1 MMKAMLLVALADTLG
16 SASHNVGYPI
26 FSTYFEEKDP
36 AQIMGYMLAIWAIGK
51 LLGAKLIRYIGWL
64 EKSHLE
70 KMEIGFFC
78 GIFVDVFRI
87 YFCI

>member
-1 MMKAMLLVALADTLG
+1 MVAMADTLG

-51 LLGAKLIRYIGWL
+51 ALLGAKLIRYIGVAG
-64 EKSHLE
+64 KIAFG
-70 KMEIGFFC
+70 KNGNR
-78 GIFVDVFRI
+78 IFLR
-87 YFCI
+87 YLC